1 MKIRRGINSSNPR
14 MKETDDTNDK
24 LSKQIQDE
32 ENKENNDVNN
42 GKLLARS
49 PQNLQES
56 DTESHNHSNG
66 NENVND
72 WSKCNGQL
80 LKRSAA
86 IHADW
91 RRLG

>member
-56 DTESHNHSNG
+56 DTESHIHSNG

-86 IHADW
+86 IDADW

>member
-1 MKIRRGINSSNPR
+1 

-32 ENKENNDVNN
+32 ENKENNDANN

-56 DTESHNHSNG
+56 DTESHIHSNG

-72 WSKCNGQL
+72 
-80 LKRSAA
+80 
-86 IHADW
+86 
-91 RRLG
+91 

>member
-14 MKETDDTNDK
+14 MKETDDTNDE

-49 PQNLQES
+49 PQNLKQS

-72 WSKCNGQL
+72 GSKCNGQL

-86 IHADW
+86 IDAD
-91 RRLG
+91 